1 MIESDTA
8 VISGDGPL
16 RSHNNADKVMSNI
29 QDRKIEK
36 SDWVIDLQKINA
48 HKHSEMSIQLGVVRE
63 TLEILQP

>member
-16 RSHNNADKVMSNI
+16 RSHNDADKVMSNI

-36 SDWVIDLQKINA
+36 SDWIIDLQKINT
-48 HKHSEMSIQLGVVRE
+48 HKRAVMFIQLDLVRE
-63 TLEILQP
+63 TWH